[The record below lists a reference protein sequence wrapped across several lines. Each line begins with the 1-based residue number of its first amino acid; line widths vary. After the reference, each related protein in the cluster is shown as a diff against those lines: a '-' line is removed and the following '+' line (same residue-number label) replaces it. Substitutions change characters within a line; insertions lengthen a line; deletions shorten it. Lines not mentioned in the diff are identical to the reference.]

1 MPFRVSVTED
11 AERDLEEIGEY
22 IAENDS
28 AGKAVYV
35 LGKLQKTIE
44 GLSNFPKRGSF
55 PKELLDLGIRDF
67 REVYFKPY
75 RVVYKMAGDSVYVLL
90 VADGRRDMR
99 ALLTQ
104 RLI

>member
-28 AGKAVYV
+28 SGKAVYV

-55 PKELLDLGIRDF
+55 SKELLDLGIRDF